1 MFKKILIPI
10 LLLFLSS
17 CGYEAIHSKK
27 NSIIYDFSISKLTF
41 TGNRKVNIKI
51 KERLNNYTLNE
62 KDKNFAL
69 KISSDTEKVVLAK
82 DIAGDPTSFKFTIKI
97 NAEITKN
104 NNFKDKFN
112 IVERF
117 NYNNTANK
125 FDLEQYE
132 REIINNL
139 AETATEKL
147 IYKISNIK

>member
-27 NSIIYDFSISKLTF
+27 NLIYYDFSINNLTF
-41 TGNRKVNIKI
+41 TGDRKINMKV
-51 KERLNNYTLNE
+51 KERLKSYTLKK
-62 KDKNFAL
+62 KDKSFAL
-69 KISSDTEKVVLAK
+69 KISSDTEKIVLAK
-82 DIAGDPTSFKFTIKI
+82 DIAGDPSSFKIIIKI
-97 NAEITKN
+97 NVEVILLN
-104 NNFKDKFN
+104 KFN
-112 IVERF
+112 IVESF

-125 FDLEQYE
+125 YDLEQYE

-147 IYKISNIK
+147 IYKISNI